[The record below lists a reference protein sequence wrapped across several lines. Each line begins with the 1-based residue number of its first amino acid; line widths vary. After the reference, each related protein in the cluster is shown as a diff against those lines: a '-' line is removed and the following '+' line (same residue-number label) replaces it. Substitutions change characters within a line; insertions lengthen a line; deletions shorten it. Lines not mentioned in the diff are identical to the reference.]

1 VNEREMKVKILYQK
15 YDRFMLDIKEMA
27 EEIKVSYS
35 TITKIFHKKSEKEIE
50 DNNLLPKYI
59 KVGERRLW
67 NISAILDW
75 MENTENKKITI

>member
-1 VNEREMKVKILYQK
+1 MKVKILYQK

>member
-1 VNEREMKVKILYQK
+1 MNEREMKVKILYQK